1 MVSQDG
7 EDVTRGILRLG
18 RVQIDPAS
26 TSLIFDAPIGRHDG
40 FCHLPN
46 AGKEPVDPF
55 TAPPKIGE
63 RCYAEI
69 AEQQPIAVIKAVL
82 HPRRRIVVEHLLA
95 PAVGGDDPEHGLPSI
110 EIGRAISLMSEAK
123 KKGVLTTALAASN
136 ASVSAAR

>member
-1 MVSQDG
+1 MPRLAAMMASATSQ
-7 EDVTRGILRLG
+7 TRGR
-18 RVQIDPAS
+18 
-26 TSLIFDAPIGRHDG
+26 
-40 FCHLPN
+40 N
-46 AGKEPVDPF
+46 PF
-55 TAPPKIGE
+55 TAPPK
-63 RCYAEI
+63 I